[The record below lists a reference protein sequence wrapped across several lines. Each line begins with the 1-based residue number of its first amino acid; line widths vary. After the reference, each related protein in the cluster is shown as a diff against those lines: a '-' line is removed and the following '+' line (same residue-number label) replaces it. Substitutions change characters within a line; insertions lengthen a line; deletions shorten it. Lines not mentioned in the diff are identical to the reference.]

1 MCVVADT
8 LASLGAAFPI
18 HRSFNSGYTGTVG
31 AYSTR
36 DAHSVRS
43 ASTRGDLYP
52 ATTPA
57 VAVGGGLSHAHSG
70 TSFGS
75 RTVGSRQP
83 SALGGAA
90 AASAMGQ
97 TRSVN
102 TAHTQR

>member
-1 MCVVADT
+1 MEAGLDLRVHCCR
-8 LASLGAAFPI
+8 I
-18 HRSFNSGYTGTVG
+18 RHRSFNSGFTGTVG

-43 ASTRGDLYP
+43 ASTRGDGYAAAP
-52 ATTPA
+52 VP
-57 VAVGGGLSHAHSG
+57 VVGGGGLSHAHSG

-83 SALGGAA
+83 SALGGAG
-90 AASAMGQ
+90 ASAMGQ